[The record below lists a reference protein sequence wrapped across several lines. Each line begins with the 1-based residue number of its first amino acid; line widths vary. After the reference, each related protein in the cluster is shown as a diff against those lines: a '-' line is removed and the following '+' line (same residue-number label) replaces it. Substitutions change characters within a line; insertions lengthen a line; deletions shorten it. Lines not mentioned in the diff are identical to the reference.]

1 MFFDWFQ
8 KVGGQGE
15 AIWASLPS
23 SLPGGCDRRTRSA
36 TAYHVPDGILTF
48 SGSEGENGGKKLWW
62 EKMALVGEMCQ
73 EWYELPLLLRQ
84 GWCFHANAAPVHM
97 VASWVTSRSVQNRY
111 LLGHRELNHGNS
123 LCTEPVLIPLTSP
136 LHSDLIWGRLFTKQ
150 LSSQLH
156 NSPAHH
162 AWRFIFNHLP
172 RILQTTAHKTNTSHV
187 SHLLG

>member
-23 SLPGGCDRRTRSA
+23 SLPGGCDRRSRSA

-84 GWCFHANAAPVHM
+84 GWCFHANAAPMHM
-97 VASWVTSRSVQNRY
+97 VASWVTSRSVQKQVSVGSQRTKPWQ
-111 LLGHRELNHGNS
+111 LLMYRASSDPLNISSS
-123 LCTEPVLIPLTSP
+123 LWF
-136 LHSDLIWGRLFTKQ
+136 DLGETI
-150 LSSQLH
+150 
-156 NSPAHH
+156 
-162 AWRFIFNHLP
+162 
-172 RILQTTAHKTNTSHV
+172 HKTA
-187 SHLLG
+187 